1 MRTSW
6 PIDALFP
13 GTRQEILAATLM
25 HPDRWWYLS
34 DLARHLGRR
43 PSSLQR
49 ELAALTDAG
58 ILRRRRD
65 GNRVYFRADPDC
77 PFLVELQGLMTKTA
91 GLVDVLRES
100 LEPFAGSI
108 DWAFVHGSVA
118 RREVLSSS
126 DVDLMV
132 VGRVGLA
139 DLAPALRDAERRLNR
154 PVNPSVYTRQELAKK
169 LADGHHFLTSVID
182 GEKVDVLGNANEL
195 AGASG
200 SGPRSGAHHE
210 PAGA

>member
-1 MRTSW
+1 MSS
-6 PIDALFP
+6 PIDALLP

-25 HPDRWWYLS
+25 HPERWWYLS
-34 DLARHLGRR
+34 DLARHLERR

-65 GNRVYFRADPDC
+65 GNRVYFRAEPDC
-77 PFLVELQGLMTKTA
+77 PFLAELQGLMTKTA

-100 LEPFAGSI
+100 LEPLAGRI
-108 DWAFVHGSVA
+108 DWAFVHGSIA
-118 RREVLSSS
+118 RREALSSS
-126 DVDLMV
+126 DVDLMII
-132 VGRVGLA
+132 GGVGLA
-139 DLAPALRDAERRLNR
+139 DLAPVLRDAERRLNR
-154 PVNPSVYTRQELAKK
+154 PVNPSVYTRQELARK

-182 GEKVDVLGNANEL
+182 GEKIDVLGSGDEL
-195 AGASG
+195 ASASG
-200 SGPRSGAHHE
+200 SRPRSGAHHE